1 MQERDDYFNNFF
13 VSNSSK
19 SMDYLKRWTGKQ
31 NMWEN
36 NVVAENV
43 F

>member
-1 MQERDDYFNNFF
+1 MEAIQLLSMYG
-13 VSNSSK
+13 

-36 NVVAENV
+36 NVEAENV

>member
-1 MQERDDYFNNFF
+1 MINFNDFF
-13 VSNSSK
+13 LYQIQVK

-36 NVVAENV
+36 NVEAENV